1 MNNLRKHDEKT
12 SDNVQEQGI
21 DDLPTARTNESA
33 TAGDGGKR
41 TDYLQ
46 WSEYFMAVAFL
57 SAQRSKD
64 PSSQVGACIV
74 NNENKIVGI
83 GYNGMPNG
91 CSDDLLPWRRS
102 APDRLDTKYPYV
114 CHAEMNAILNKNC
127 ADVKGCSLYV
137 ALFPCNECAKL
148 IIQSGICEVIY
159 MSDKYATS
167 LESVASRRLLSMAGV
182 HLRKFVPQCR
192 HIVIDFESINSS
204 AGVEFDPKTSHGS
217 AVTNVETVDPPEIVE
232 QTG

>member
-1 MNNLRKHDEKT
+1 MNNLRENEKT
-12 SDNVQEQGI
+12 SEEQEQGI
-21 DDLPTARTNESA
+21 DALPTARTNETD

-41 TDYLQ
+41 TDCLQ
-46 WSEYFMAVAFL
+46 WQEYFMGVAFL

-74 NNENKIVGI
+74 NNERRIVGV

-91 CSDDLLPWRRS
+91 CSDDDLPWRRS

-127 ADVKGCSLYV
+127 ADLKGCSLYV

-148 IIQSGICEVIY
+148 IIQSGIHEVIY
-159 MSDKYATS
+159 KSDKYATS
-167 LESVASRRLLSMAGV
+167 PESVASRRLLSKAGV
-182 HLRKFVPQCR
+182 QLRKFVPKRR

-204 AGVEFDPKTSHGS
+204 AGVESDPKTSHGS
-217 AVTNVETVDPPEIVE
+217 VVTDVETVAPPEIVE
-232 QTG
+232 QNV